1 MSYKWC
7 NDAKL
12 DILHASGQ
20 DSKLIF
26 KSDKD
31 TAEVFIEGNDISKVI
46 YTNAEKVFT
55 IQNSE
60 AKQVTVGEGNTLR
73 DVYHYL
79 KPGGPAPEMRLG
91 ITKHRSIGTWSS
103 LPHGFEKNLERDF
116 EEVFFYLIEG
126 ENKRAVQVGEG
137 VWYDGSEVSTSWF
150 VQDRSFSTIPMGYH
164 PIVGEPG
171 VKVHY
176 IWVYLCKKKEWEKI

>member
-7 NDAKL
+7 NDSKL
-12 DILHASGQ
+12 DILQASGQ

-60 AKQVTVGEGNTLR
+60 AKQVTVGEGNTHSIFCSSVVLSELFNF
-73 DVYHYL
+73 H
-79 KPGGPAPEMRLG
+79 
-91 ITKHRSIGTWSS
+91 TKT
-103 LPHGFEKNLERDF
+103 K
-116 EEVFFYLIEG
+116 
-126 ENKRAVQVGEG
+126 
-137 VWYDGSEVSTSWF
+137 
-150 VQDRSFSTIPMGYH
+150 
-164 PIVGEPG
+164 
-171 VKVHY
+171 
-176 IWVYLCKKKEWEKI
+176 